1 MNIMS
6 VGFFYADYVLA
17 MNIYEIAVVTF
28 LLKMSSKK
36 KRLSRKIT
44 RERSSNRKR
53 MRWRTSA
60 HVSPRLFSICSSSCI
75 DFTWPSTCSRHVRL
89 PFRTHLAI
97 VASYSYVNTHGCT
110 FLKEVHG
117 EMHCSLDRAVI
128 FAALRLKEEK
138 FFNKIYQ
145 KEYEKQI
152 VSRIWKYIL
161 IFLV

>member
-1 MNIMS
+1 MS
-6 VGFFYADYVLA
+6 IGFFMLTVLA
-17 MNIYEIAVVTF
+17 MNIYEIAVVIF

-36 KRLSRKIT
+36 KRLSHKIM

-60 HVSPRLFSICSSSCI
+60 HVLPRLFSICSSCI

-97 VASYSYVNTHGCT
+97 VELFLRKYTWT
-110 FLKEVHG
+110 FLKEVHD

-145 KEYEKQI
+145 KEYEK
-152 VSRIWKYIL
+152 
-161 IFLV
+161 